1 MSIEPDDHVSW
12 DEWEQLRDERDRLRA
27 EVKRLT
33 KDLDAQLLISA
44 TVQDERC
51 AEVSKSEKL
60 EKERD
65 ALRAEHER
73 LKAEQ
78 HELRKRLAWIDG
90 DRIDAEKERDAL
102 RVLEKAV
109 KNGQWPQMNDALAA
123 VDALREAKP

>member
-1 MSIEPDDHVSW
+1 MTFVKRAYLAEA
-12 DEWEQLRDERDRLRA
+12 ECDRLRT
-27 EVKRLT
+27 EVEL
-33 KDLDAQLLISA
+33 
-44 TVQDERC
+44 
-51 AEVSKSEKL
+51 
-60 EKERD
+60 
-65 ALRAEHER
+65 

-78 HELRKRLAWIDG
+78 HELQKRLAWIDG